1 MKSYVQVDRR
11 IHCKVDDLGVE
22 APLIRLSKAFNYEMV
37 EHFNEE
43 FNKAL
48 SANPKVIPV
57 VIDSYGGEVYCLLE
71 LISLFQSSP
80 VPIATICNGK
90 AMSCGAMLFMF
101 GHEGLRFMSEH
112 ATIMIHEVS
121 SVSFGKVEEIKS
133 DAIETDRINNLIF
146 KLAAKHLGKSENYF
160 LDLLHHRKHS
170 EVYLTAKEAKKHNIC
185 NYIGIPELVTNVKIE
200 QSFTLNK
207 KEIPILAKK

>member
-1 MKSYVQVDRR
+1 MQNYVDIDKNIRS
-11 IHCKVDDLGVE
+11 KLSDLGIE
-22 APLIRLSKAFNYEMV
+22 TPLIRLNKAFDYEMV

-48 SANPKVIPV
+48 SLSPKVIPV

-101 GHEGLRFMSEH
+101 GHKNLRFMSEY

-121 SVSFGKVEEIKS
+121 SFNFRKVGEIKA
-133 DAIETDRINNLIF
+133 DARETDRLHNLIF
-146 KLAAKHLGKSENYF
+146 QLAAKHIGKKPDYF
-160 LDLLHHRKHS
+160 LELLHKHNHADIFM
-170 EVYLTAKEAKKHNIC
+170 TAKEAKKHGIC
-185 NYIGIPELVTNVKIE
+185 NHIGVPQLITKVQVN
-200 QSFTLNK
+200 QSFVLNG
-207 KEIPILAKK
+207 KEIELAG

>member
-1 MKSYVQVDRR
+1 MQNYVDIDKNIR
-11 IHCKVDDLGVE
+11 CKLSDLGIE
-22 APLIRLSKAFNYEMV
+22 TPLIRLNKAFDYEMV

-48 SANPKVIPV
+48 TLNPKVIPV

-101 GHEGLRFMSEH
+101 GQEGLRFMSEH
-112 ATIMIHEVS
+112 ATLMVHEVS
-121 SVSFGKVEEIKS
+121 SFNFGKVEEIKS
-133 DAIETDRINNLIF
+133 DAHETDRLNNLIF
-146 KLAAKHLGKSENYF
+146 KLAAKNIGKKENYF
-160 LDLLHHRKHS
+160 LDLLHKHNHADIFMS
-170 EVYLTAKEAKKHNIC
+170 AREAKRHNIC
-185 NYIGIPELVTNVKIE
+185 NHIGVPQLITKVQVN
-200 QSFTLNK
+200 QSFVLNG
-207 KEIPILAKK
+207 KEIDLSR